1 MGLVITCLDSRLR
14 GNDKKAK
21 KTGIRLMQP
30 DARLKETVI
39 LKESCFSGRLEPKAH
54 EPLAQKN
61 LTSGRFF
68 VPTQIVGTQN
78 DIARHFSSTPA
89 SKERGYSSFVMA
101 I

>member
-1 MGLVITCLDSRLR
+1 MTRRQKKRASGLCSR
-14 GNDKKAK
+14 N
-21 KTGIRLMQP
+21 
-30 DARLKETVI
+30 ARLKETVI

-89 SKERGYSSFVMA
+89 GKERGYSSFVMA